1 MSAVA
6 GRRVPVIVGVG
17 TSDLP
22 RAPHLDTVGHH
33 VLATQ
38 RALAD
43 AGVAK
48 ADVDGYCCAG
58 GSKASA
64 GPDDMGVMVEYLGLS
79 PRFTD
84 GTMTGGSSFELH
96 VEHAAAAIET
106 GLCDTVLITYGSDQL
121 SRLGRQLGTRGHFAE
136 RARVAGPAQYEA
148 PYGGTIVSS
157 YALAAARHMFEFG
170 TTSEQ
175 LAAIAVAARAHAAA
189 NPEAMYRQPLT
200 VDDVLASPMV
210 SDPLHKLD
218 SCVISDGGGALVMTT
233 AERARDLPG
242 AEVAVL
248 SAASAQTHWNISTMR
263 DFTTTA
269 ATTVGHDLFSRAGL
283 GPGDVDVFE
292 CYDSF
297 TITVLLL
304 LEDLG
309 FCAKGEGGPFAAS
322 GAIGPGGALPV
333 NTDGGGLSAL
343 HPGMRGIFLLIESV
357 RQLRGTSCNQVEG
370 CEVALACGVGA
381 WLSCIGAVLL
391 GRAG

>member
-1 MSAVA
+1 
-6 GRRVPVIVGVG
+6 
-17 TSDLP
+17 
-22 RAPHLDTVGHH
+22 
-33 VLATQ
+33 
-38 RALAD
+38 
-43 AGVAK
+43 
-48 ADVDGYCCAG
+48 
-58 GSKASA
+58 
-64 GPDDMGVMVEYLGLS
+64 
-79 PRFTD
+79 
-84 GTMTGGSSFELH
+84 
-96 VEHAAAAIET
+96 
-106 GLCDTVLITYGSDQL
+106 
-121 SRLGRQLGTRGHFAE
+121 
-136 RARVAGPAQYEA
+136 
-148 PYGGTIVSS
+148 
-157 YALAAARHMFEFG
+157 
-170 TTSEQ
+170 
-175 LAAIAVAARAHAAA
+175 
-189 NPEAMYRQPLT
+189 
-200 VDDVLASPMV
+200 
-210 SDPLHKLD
+210 
-218 SCVISDGGGALVMTT
+218 MTT

-248 SAASAQTHWNISTMR
+248 AAASAQTHWNISTMR

-283 GPGDVDVFE
+283 GPGDVDVSE